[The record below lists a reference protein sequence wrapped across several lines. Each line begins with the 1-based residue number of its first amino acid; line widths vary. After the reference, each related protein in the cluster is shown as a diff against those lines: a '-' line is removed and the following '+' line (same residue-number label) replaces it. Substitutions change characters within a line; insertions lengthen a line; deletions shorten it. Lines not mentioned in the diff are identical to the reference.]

1 MSLRSPF
8 SIRLACLSLG
18 LVLAALVA
26 PVYAGSLP
34 FGLGSVAGGE
44 SGIEAAR
51 PSRSSAESDTAG
63 GESGSS
69 GYFRNI
75 GSVSA
80 GAAPAALPAAAP
92 APVTEDTEADDLVRP
107 APPVRPTLP
116 AGAAAPAGE
125 RKTGHRWQSLVP
137 GAIK

>member
-8 SIRLACLSLG
+8 SIRPACLSLG
-18 LVLAALVA
+18 LVLAACVA

-51 PSRSSAESDTAG
+51 PSRSSTETDTAG

-69 GYFRNI
+69 GYFRNV

-80 GAAPAALPAAAP
+80 GATPPALPAAAP
-92 APVTEDTEADDLVRP
+92 APVEEADADDLVRP

-116 AGAAAPAGE
+116 AAAAPAGE